1 MELATVRSRAQLGLA
16 APEVEVEVHVA
27 DRGLPGLSIVGL
39 PETVVRESR
48 ERVKAAIVRSGYRMP
63 QRRITVSLAPADL
76 PKVGSRFDLPIAIG
90 ILAASGQLAGGR
102 LEDVELLGELA
113 LSGALRPVSGLLPAL
128 LAGLEAGRATV
139 LPEALAGEAA
149 LLRHPRLYPA
159 GHLLD
164 VVRHLEGSVPL
175 RPLPLAEPPSAASPA
190 EDLADIRG
198 QYQGRR
204 ALEIAAAG
212 GHHLL
217 LVGPPG
223 TGKTMLARRLPGL
236 LPPLSEAESREVA
249 VLRSLA
255 GLPPGERFG
264 QRPFRAP
271 HHSASAPALVG
282 GGRQPRPGE
291 ITLAHRGVLF
301 LDELPEFSRPV
312 LEALREPLSNGS
324 ISIARASAALEF
336 PAAVQ
341 LVAAMNPC
349 PCGYSGDA
357 GQLCECTPEQVRRY
371 QQRVSGPF
379 LDRLDLLV
387 TVGRPPAG
395 LPATGG
401 EDSATVRSRVCLA
414 VVRQLERSGCLNA
427 WLDPAGIRQHCRPDA
442 AGQTL
447 LESAAARFGMSGRSC
462 DGVLKV
468 ARTLADL
475 AGSAAPGAAEVA
487 EALRL
492 RPLRG
497 LAVAG
502 AAADGMS
509 IAG

>member
-16 APEVEVEVHVA
+16 APAVEVEVHVA

-90 ILAASGQLAGGR
+90 ILAASGQLADCR
-102 LEDVELLGELA
+102 LDDVELLGELA
-113 LSGALRPVSGLLPAL
+113 LSGALRPVAGLLPAL

-139 LPEALAGEAA
+139 LPEALAAEAA
-149 LLRHPRLYPA
+149 LLRHPRLHPA

-175 RPLPLAEPPSAASPA
+175 PPLPLAEPPAAARPA

-236 LPPLSEAESREVA
+236 LPPLTEAEAREVA

-255 GLPPGERFG
+255 GLSPAEQFG

-349 PCGYSGDA
+349 PCGYSGDP

-395 LPATGG
+395 LPAAGG
-401 EDSATVRSRVCLA
+401 ESSASVRARVCAA
-414 VVRQLERSGCLNA
+414 VARQLERSGCLNA
-427 WLDPAGIRQHCRPDA
+427 RLEPAGIRRHCRPDA
-442 AGQTL
+442 AGQAL
-447 LESAAARFGMSGRSC
+447 LDSAAARFGMSVRSC

-475 AGSAAPGAAEVA
+475 AGAAMPGKAEVA
-487 EALRL
+487 EALAL

-497 LAVAG
+497 LAAAG
-502 AAADGMS
+502 MA